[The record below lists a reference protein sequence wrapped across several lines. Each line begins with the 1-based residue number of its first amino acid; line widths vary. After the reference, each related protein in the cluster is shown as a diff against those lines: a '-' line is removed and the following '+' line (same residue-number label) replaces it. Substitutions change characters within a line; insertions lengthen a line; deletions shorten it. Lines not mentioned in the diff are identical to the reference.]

1 MSFANRESFT
11 SFPLWIPNISFSSL
25 ISVARTSNTMLNSSG
40 ERGIFVLFLILQ
52 KKMLSICS
60 PLRIMFAAFGFYYIE
75 SYSFYACFLE
85 SFDYKWVLNFV
96 TGFLYTYWDNRMVF
110 IFQFVSM
117 VNHIDW
123 FANIEESFYI
133 HLYQFIVTYT
143 HLYQMSKTHLV
154 MIYDFLNLLLDS
166 VW

>member
-1 MSFANRESFT
+1 
-11 SFPLWIPNISFSSL
+11 
-25 ISVARTSNTMLNSSG
+25 
-40 ERGIFVLFLILQ
+40 
-52 KKMLSICS
+52 
-60 PLRIMFAAFGFYYIE
+60 MFAAFGFYYIE

-123 FANIEESFYI
+123 FANIEES
-133 HLYQFIVTYT
+133 LPWDKAQ
-143 HLYQMSKTHLV
+143 V
-154 MIYDFLNLLLDS
+154 MIYDLFNMLLDS
-166 VW
+166 VC